1 MGWGCSAQTALKI
14 AKQNHYGNIKDETE
28 ERTRDRVLYLGIY
41 WITKQSQEKLSRDIE
56 QYSHLHPIEV
66 PHIARG
72 KCCPF

>member
-41 WITKQSQEKLSRDIE
+41 RITK
-56 QYSHLHPIEV
+56 
-66 PHIARG
+66 
-72 KCCPF
+72 